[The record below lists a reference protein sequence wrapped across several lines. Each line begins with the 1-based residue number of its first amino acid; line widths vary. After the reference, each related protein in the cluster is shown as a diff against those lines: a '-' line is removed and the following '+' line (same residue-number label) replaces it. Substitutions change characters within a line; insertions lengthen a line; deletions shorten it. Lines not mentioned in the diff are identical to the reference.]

1 MAYQSF
7 KLFISPSSAAK
18 EAGIPSVLITNFTFD
33 SVYSYLSTPL
43 LDIPGPSNAVHL
55 APVSNNF
62 ADLVPDIPVPHS
74 VLEPLVEQIVEGY
87 RCADLLFL
95 LPGYIPIPSFSV
107 YPSLPA
113 QDWVD
118 ASSNQLHASVIDF
131 LSLDPSSGELHPS
144 LFPVGSP
151 LARLRRS
158 RSVICAP
165 LLVRS
170 PSRDPSVYSREGR
183 TRLLSS
189 IGVPIELHDPTKTR
203 LLIVSFGGQVFR
215 APSRSGS
222 RSQSRSATPIPCHTH
237 SPNGILPGAD
247 HLASTPPCTSGKY
260 LCNPITREITSPR
273 LSTPSHI
280 WIPGAPP
287 ASKPSAPPPE
297 FNIPELATSPPTPS
311 PATTSFDLSREDRVE
326 IDNRLLPDSSWIAI
340 VCGASK
346 DQWFTQDDD
355 EDLGLPS
362 GFYVAPKDVY
372 MPDLMAVGDV
382 LLGKLVSL
390 EIS

>member
-1 MAYQSF
+1 M
-7 KLFISPSSAAK
+7 
-18 EAGIPSVLITNFTFD
+18 ITNFTFD

-43 LDIPGPSNAVHL
+43 LDNPGLSDAVHL
-55 APVSNNF
+55 APVSNHF
-62 ADLVPDIPVPHS
+62 ADLVPDVPVPHS
-74 VLEPLVEQIVEGY
+74 VLGPLVEQIVEGY

-95 LPGYIPIPSFSV
+95 LPGHIPIPSFSV
-107 YPSLPA
+107 YPPLPA

-118 ASSNQLHASVIDF
+118 ASSNQLHASVIKF
-131 LSLDPSSGELHPS
+131 LSQDPFLFEPHPSS
-144 LFPVGSP
+144 SP
-151 LARLRRS
+151 LAHLHRS

-170 PSRDPSVYSREGR
+170 PSVDASVYSREGR

-215 APSRSGS
+215 APSRSRS
-222 RSQSRSATPIPCHTH
+222 RSQSRSSTPIPSRTH
-237 SPNGILPGAD
+237 SLGGILPGVD
-247 HLASTPPCTSGKY
+247 HLASTPQSCTSDKY
-260 LCNPITREITSPR
+260 LCNNPIPREIPSPR
-273 LSTPSHI
+273 LATPSHI

-287 ASKPSAPPPE
+287 ASKPHALPPE
-297 FNIPELATSPPTPS
+297 FNIPELATSPPTPG
-311 PATTSFDLSREDRVE
+311 PIATSFDSSWEDRIE

-340 VCGASK
+340 VCGVSK
-346 DQWFTQDDD
+346 DQWSMPDDD